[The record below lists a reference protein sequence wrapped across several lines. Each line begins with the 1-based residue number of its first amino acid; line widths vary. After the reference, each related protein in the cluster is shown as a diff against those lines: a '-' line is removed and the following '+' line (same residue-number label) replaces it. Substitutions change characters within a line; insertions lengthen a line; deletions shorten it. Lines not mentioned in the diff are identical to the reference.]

1 MSKYKPVVRDAVD
14 FSSAFSLVSQTQQAL
29 VKAGRGMHASA
40 FLLSALEKNNV
51 EEIRKL
57 ALTYVSFEDKNNSES
72 DFSDLETYRQSIRIE
87 YLDLHDDDD
96 DDDDDDDTDDT
107 DNDGDILK
115 S

>member
-96 DDDDDDDTDDT
+96 DDDDDDTDDT